1 MLIQARL
8 ESNQTEKLKLAEGWE
23 EMKLVKQKVGRMLRI
38 PKILLLR
45 KPPLEALI
53 QTIGTW
59 DPKVKYYNEMI
70 QRIEYKVGS
79 PNNITGRNNIN
90 NAFNHMK
97 NVPIALAIHET
108 ALQEAVKDG
117 CVGKQR

>member
-1 MLIQARL
+1 
-8 ESNQTEKLKLAEGWE
+8 
-23 EMKLVKQKVGRMLRI
+23 
-38 PKILLLR
+38 
-45 KPPLEALI
+45 
-53 QTIGTW
+53 
-59 DPKVKYYNEMI
+59 MI